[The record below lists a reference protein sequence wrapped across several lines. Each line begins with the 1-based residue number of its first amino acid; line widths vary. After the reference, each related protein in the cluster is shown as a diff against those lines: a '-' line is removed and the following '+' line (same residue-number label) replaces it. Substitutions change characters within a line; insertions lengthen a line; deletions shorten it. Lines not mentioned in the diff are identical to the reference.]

1 VNIPDNLQI
10 KETPSKV
17 PGKATTPYFT
27 PPPPHEGDDLTDVLR
42 QVKPL
47 AAGALSAYGLWAML
61 RMLWRRVVPACAV
74 IVMIL
79 CLLVCA
85 ASVLLIFLSQRGA

>member
-1 VNIPDNLQI
+1 VNIPEHLQI
-10 KETPSKV
+10 KETPSGV
-17 PGKATTPYFT
+17 PGKTTTPYFT
-27 PPPPHEGDDLTDVLR
+27 PPPPRDGDDITDVLN

-47 AAGALSAYGLWAML
+47 AAGAMRAYGFWAVL

-74 IVMIL
+74 ILMIL
-79 CLLVCA
+79 CLLVCG

>member
-1 VNIPDNLQI
+1 MNIPDNLQI
-10 KETPSKV
+10 KETPFRS

-27 PPPPHEGDDLTDVLR
+27 PPAPREGDDLTEVLR

-47 AAGALSAYGLWAML
+47 ASDAMRAYGFWVML
-61 RMLWRRVVPACAV
+61 RMLWRRAVPACAV
-74 IVMIL
+74 LVMVL

-85 ASVLLIFLSQRGA
+85 ASVLLIFLGQRGA